1 MPFPNHPLHHGHH
14 TRTVS
19 WGDVYWFDF
28 GRPLSNQYTVARAR
42 PALVLSDC
50 RRVLRRTV
58 TVTPLSGLEHR
69 KPGYSFQVPV
79 LAADYPALDKDSI
92 VKIDQL
98 YCVNRD
104 DLIDEHY
111 ITTFT
116 PRTMRVV
123 YAQLVSVL
131 YFQGVQS
138 TI

>member
-1 MPFPNHPLHHGHH
+1 MSFPNHPLHQGH
-14 TRTVS
+14 RKRGVS

-42 PALVLSDC
+42 PVLVLSDC

-58 TVTPLSGLEHR
+58 TVTPLSGSEHR
-69 KPGYSFQVPV
+69 KPNYAFHVSV
-79 LAADYPALDKDSI
+79 LVVDYPALDKDSI

-98 YCVNRD
+98 YCINRD

-116 PRTMRVV
+116 PQTMRAI
-123 YAQLVSVL
+123 YAQLVRAL

-138 TI
+138 A